1 MRSCEAPLGTSQNQ
15 SITPLVLPS
24 LGGCWE
30 WEGAPCG
37 AGLRGV
43 GLGAWRGLEGQDS
56 ERGGA
61 R

>member
-24 LGGCWE
+24 LGGCSE
-30 WEGAPCG
+30 REGAPRG
-37 AGLRGV
+37 EGLRGE
-43 GLGAWRGLEGQDS
+43 GLGARRGLEGQDS